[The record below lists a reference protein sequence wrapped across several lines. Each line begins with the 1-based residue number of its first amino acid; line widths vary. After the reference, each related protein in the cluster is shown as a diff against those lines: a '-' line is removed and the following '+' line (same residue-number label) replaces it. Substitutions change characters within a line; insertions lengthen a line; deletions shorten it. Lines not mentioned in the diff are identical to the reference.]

1 MGLSPDFIAEA
12 YRLACLDELR
22 APKAGNVH
30 DFSDGHGMTVGDFE
44 ISAGVTK
51 DWIARPGAKVG
62 ERVRGAIAATRKA
75 VDANTN
81 LGIVLMS
88 APIACAAE
96 RDGAGD
102 LPAAVGRVLDTLDVE
117 DADAVFQAIVI
128 AAPAGLGEAAENDV
142 RAPAAV
148 TLLEAMQTAE
158 DRDRIAWNYTH
169 GFGDLFRLGLPTF
182 RWALSQWNDWSWA
195 TAAVHFAMM
204 SAFPDTHIF
213 REHGAAAGEAARLA
227 AAEIQA
233 KLSVAENPSALMND
247 ILALDRRL
255 KVAGHNPGT
264 SADLTVATLFA
275 VRLTEASSPRRERRG
290 ENEAGSR

>member
-1 MGLSPDFIAEA
+1 MGLSPDVIAGA

-62 ERVRGAIAATRKA
+62 ERIRGAIAATRKA

-88 APIACAAE
+88 SPLARAAE
-96 RDGAGD
+96 REGAGD
-102 LPAAVGRVLDTLDVE
+102 LPAAVGRELEELDVV
-117 DADAVFQAIVI
+117 DADNVFQAIVL
-128 AAPAGLGEAAENDV
+128 AGPAGLGEAAENDV
-142 RAPAAV
+142 HAPAAV
-148 TLLEAMQTAE
+148 TLLEAMRTAE

-169 GFGDLFRLGLPTF
+169 GFGDVFRLGIPTF
-182 RWALSQWNDWSWA
+182 RRALSQWNDWSWA

-213 REHGAAAGEAARLA
+213 REHGAAAAEAARLA

-233 KLSVAENPSALMND
+233 RLSETENPPVLMND

-255 KVAGHNPGT
+255 KAAGHNPGT

-275 VRLTEASSPRRERRG
+275 VRLAEASPPGHERRG
-290 ENEAGSR
+290 ENERGGR